1 MFVSYFLLIVI
12 GIYFGILVVVI
23 VSAVSAKSTAGR
35 VAAIVAGVFLLII
48 VPMFLVMATYSL
60 RRVASSE
67 HHSWADQ
74 HAAGTRVPDRPL
86 DSINV
91 DVPSI
96 PSESST
102 SAAPSPPQR
111 PVPPPVLKPVD
122 QISDEDSLQPNATSQ
137 QQPTG
142 TWRTTDT
149 QTFTANVYPS
159 DGSAMDSLVSGLKE
173 KLAENRVLLR
183 DDEKESNDVVD
194 PDKVVVSADGPDL
207 DSLLPVA
214 ISRLRTQFSAIGIG
228 TRPVNA
234 PSEATEN
241 ELAIHFS
248 ASKSPSLPAPWDQ
261 QDQLQ
266 NRLLT
271 CTATMGGRQSTYQ
284 AFVTEKPW
292 VESFDQF
299 VSRYPQR
306 KFVVGYS
313 GEFQSTEGQAR
324 KAALEDAVR
333 QAAFS
338 FRGQSYAIIDDR
350 HVIDRF
356 AQRLSRSYG
365 DVWREAVLVEVP
377 DARQVDAAR
386 TTAAEAF
393 ERSRIGR
400 LSQAFGIVMLV
411 LATIA
416 LCLGLNWITKG
427 YYRSQVV
434 LGLAGVVVM
443 GGLILAMFLG

>member
-1 MFVSYFLLIVI
+1 MFVSFFLLIVL
-12 GIYFGILVVVI
+12 GIYLGILVVVI

-35 VAAIVAGVFLLII
+35 VAAIVAGLFLLII
-48 VPMFLVMATYSL
+48 VPLFLLAATYSV
-60 RRVASSE
+60 RVASSE
-67 HHSWADQ
+67 HHVWADQ

-86 DSINV
+86 DSTSV

-96 PSESST
+96 PTGESA

-122 QISDEDSLQPNATSQ
+122 QTSDEDSLQPNTSSQ
-137 QQPTG
+137 QQPAG
-142 TWRTTDT
+142 TWRATDT
-149 QTFTANVYPS
+149 ATFTANVYPS
-159 DGSAMDSLVSGLKE
+159 DASAIDALLSGLKE

-183 DDEKESNDVVD
+183 DDQNDSNDVVD

-207 DSLLPVA
+207 DSLLPAA
-214 ISRLRTQFSAIGIG
+214 ISRLGTQFSAIGVG
-228 TRPVNA
+228 TRPGNA
-234 PSEATEN
+234 PTKPIEN

-248 ASKSPSLPAPWDQ
+248 VSKSTLMQAPWDQ

-266 NRLLT
+266 SRLLT
-271 CTATMGGRQSTYQ
+271 CTATMGGRQASFQ

-338 FRGQSYAIIDDR
+338 FRGKSYAIIDDR
-350 HVIDRF
+350 HVVDRF

-377 DARQVDAAR
+377 DAQQVDVAR

-393 ERSRIGR
+393 ERSQIGR
-400 LSQAFGIVMLV
+400 LLQIFGVVVLV
-411 LATIA
+411 LATIV
-416 LCLGLNWITKG
+416 LCLGLNWVTEG
-427 YYRSQVV
+427 YYRSQVM

-443 GGLILAMFLG
+443 GGLIVAMFLG